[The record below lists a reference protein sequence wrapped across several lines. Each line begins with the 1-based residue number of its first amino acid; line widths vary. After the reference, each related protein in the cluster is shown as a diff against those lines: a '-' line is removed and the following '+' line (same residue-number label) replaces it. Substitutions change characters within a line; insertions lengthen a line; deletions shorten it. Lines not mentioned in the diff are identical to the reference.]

1 MISYWKT
8 RLKVLFGDKNKV
20 MAINLK
26 MPINK
31 ELLSIPGVKLA
42 TLAAGLKDKNRKDL
56 MLMVFDDGTSVSGTF
71 TQNKFC
77 AAPVVVS
84 KNHLKSTSAI
94 KALIVNTGSANA
106 GNGDRGTEDANSICE
121 ALAVA
126 LEVMPN
132 QVLPFS
138 TGVIMT
144 PLPAGKI
151 IKAIPDLVKGLEENN
166 WLGAAEAIMTT
177 DTLPKA
183 VSKSILIQDQKV
195 TITGISKGSGMIH
208 PNMATM
214 LAFIST
220 DANISQEM
228 LQILNKEITDT
239 TFNCISV
246 DGDTST
252 NDSFIIAATNQSKH
266 SKIVKED
273 DNYKVLKSAIFDIA
287 LELSQ
292 AIIRDGEGAT
302 KFITI
307 EVLGGNNVGECKE
320 VGMSIAKSPLVKTAF
335 FASDPNLGR
344 ILAAIGNSN
353 LENLDISTIDI
364 YINEIL
370 FASKGAVAKD
380 FDELKIQKEMKNSEI
395 CLKVNLNKG
404 SGKALVWTSDL
415 SYEYVKINA
424 EYRT

>member
-8 RLKVLFGDKNKV
+8 RLKVLFGDRNKD

-26 MPINK
+26 IPINK
-31 ELLSIPGVKLA
+31 ELLNVPGVKLS
-42 TLAAGLKDKNRKDL
+42 TLSVGLKGKDRKDL
-56 MLMVFDDGTSVSGTF
+56 MLMVFDDRSIVSGTF

-77 AAPVVVS
+77 AAPVLVS
-84 KNHLKSTSAI
+84 KNHLASTSAI

-106 GNGDRGTEDANSICE
+106 GTGDKGVEDAQSICE
-121 ALAVA
+121 ALAIA
-126 LEVMPN
+126 LEVSTN

-144 PLPAGKI
+144 PLPTDKI
-151 IKAIPDLVKGLEENN
+151 NKAIPDLVKGLEANN
-166 WLGAAEAIMTT
+166 WLAAAEAIMTT
-177 DTLPKA
+177 DTIPKA
-183 VSKSILIQDQKV
+183 VSKNILIQDQKV

-220 DANISQEM
+220 DANISLAM
-228 LQILNKEITDT
+228 LQKLNKEITDT

-252 NDSFIIAATNQSKH
+252 NDSFMIAATNQSKH
-266 SKIVKED
+266 SKVVKED
-273 DNYKVLKSAIFDIA
+273 SNYKILKSAIFDIA

-307 EVLGGNNVGECKE
+307 EILGGNNVDECRE

-353 LENLDISTIDI
+353 LKNLDISIIDL

-370 FASKGAVAKD
+370 FACRGVIAKD

-395 CLKVNLNKG
+395 YLKVDLNKG
-404 SGKALVWTSDL
+404 SHKSSVWTSDL

>member
-1 MISYWKT
+1 
-8 RLKVLFGDKNKV
+8 

-26 MPINK
+26 MPIN
-31 ELLSIPGVKLA
+31 EQLLSIPGVKMASLS
-42 TLAAGLKDKNRKDL
+42 AGLKDNDRKDL
-56 MLMVFDDGTSVSGTF
+56 MLMVFDDGSIVSGTF

-77 AAPVVVS
+77 AAPVIVS

-94 KALIVNTGSANA
+94 KALIINTGSANA
-106 GNGDRGTEDANSICE
+106 GNGNRGMRDAESICE
-121 ALAVA
+121 ALAV
-126 LEVMPN
+126 EMNVMPN

-144 PLPAGKI
+144 PLPAEKI
-151 IKAIPDLVKGLEENN
+151 NKAIPDLVKGLDENN

-177 DTLPKA
+177 DTIPKGA
-183 VSKSILIQDQKV
+183 SRSILIQNQKV

-220 DANISQEM
+220 DANISLEI
-228 LQILNKEITDT
+228 LQKLNKEITDT

-252 NDSFIIAATNQSKH
+252 NDSFMIVATNQSKH

-273 DNYKVLKSAIFDIA
+273 SDYKVLKSAFYDVS
-287 LELSQ
+287 LELAQ
-292 AIIRDGEGAT
+292 AIVRDGEGAT

-307 EVLGGNNVGECKE
+307 EVIGGNNVTRCKA

-353 LENLDISTIDI
+353 LKDLDISIIDL

-370 FASKGAVAKD
+370 FAREGAIAKD

-395 CLKVNLNKG
+395 YVKINLNEG
-404 SGKALVWTSDL
+404 AHKASVWTTDL

>member
-8 RLKVLFGDKNKV
+8 QLKVLFGDKNKD

-26 MPINK
+26 MPINN

-42 TLAAGLKDKNRKDL
+42 TLSAGLKDKNRKDL
-56 MLMVFDDGTSVSGTF
+56 MLMVFDDGSIVSGTF

-84 KNHLKSTSAI
+84 KNHLKSTSFI

-106 GNGDRGTEDANSICE
+106 GNGDKGIQDAESICE
-121 ALAVA
+121 TLAIALG
-126 LEVMPN
+126 VMPN

-144 PLPAGKI
+144 PLPAEKI
-151 IKAIPDLVKGLEENN
+151 IKAVPDLIKGLKGNN

-177 DTLPKA
+177 DTIPKA

-195 TITGISKGSGMIH
+195 IITGISKGSGMIH

-252 NDSFIIAATNQSKH
+252 NDSFMISATNQSKH

-273 DNYKVLKSAIFDIA
+273 NNYNLLKLAIFDIA
-287 LELSQ
+287 LKLAQS
-292 AIIRDGEGAT
+292 IIRDGEGAT

-307 EVLGGNNVGECKE
+307 EVLGGNSLDECKE

-353 LENLDISTIDI
+353 LKDLDISIIDL

-370 FASKGAVAKD
+370 FASKGNIAKD
-380 FDELKIQKEMKNSEI
+380 FDEVKIQKEMKNSEI
-395 CLKVNLNKG
+395 YLKVDLNKG
-404 SGKALVWTSDL
+404 GYKASVWTSDL

>member
-1 MISYWKT
+1 
-8 RLKVLFGDKNKV
+8 
-20 MAINLK
+20 
-26 MPINK
+26 
-31 ELLSIPGVKLA
+31 
-42 TLAAGLKDKNRKDL
+42 
-56 MLMVFDDGTSVSGTF
+56 
-71 TQNKFC
+71 
-77 AAPVVVS
+77 
-84 KNHLKSTSAI
+84 
-94 KALIVNTGSANA
+94 
-106 GNGDRGTEDANSICE
+106 
-121 ALAVA
+121 
-126 LEVMPN
+126 VMPN
-132 QVLPFS
+132 QILPFS
-138 TGVIMT
+138 TGVIMKLI
-144 PLPAGKI
+144 PLEKI
-151 IKAIPDLVKGLEENN
+151 NKAIPNLVKGLDRVN
-166 WLGAAEAIMTT
+166 WLEAAEAIMTT
-177 DTLPKA
+177 DTIPKA

-220 DANISQEM
+220 DANISLEM
-228 LQILNKEITDT
+228 LQKLNKEIVDT

-252 NDSFIIAATNQSKH
+252 NDSFIIVATNQSKH

-273 DNYKVLKSAIFDIA
+273 NNYKVLKSVIFDIA

-307 EVLGGNNVGECKE
+307 EVLGGNNVDQCKE

-353 LENLDISTIDI
+353 LKDLDILIIDL

-370 FASKGAVAKD
+370 FSSKGTIAKD
-380 FDELKIQKEMKNSEI
+380 FDELEIQKEMKNSEI
-395 CLKVNLNKG
+395 YLKVNLNVG
-404 SGKALVWTSDL
+404 THKAKVWTTDL

>member
-1 MISYWKT
+1 
-8 RLKVLFGDKNKV
+8 

-26 MPINK
+26 IPINK
-31 ELLSIPGVKLA
+31 DLLSIPGVKLA
-42 TLAAGLKDKNRKDL
+42 TLSAGLKDKNRKDL
-56 MLMVFDDGTSVSGTF
+56 MLMVFADESIASGTF

-84 KNHLKSTSAI
+84 KSHLKSTSAI

-106 GNGDRGTEDANSICE
+106 GTGDRGMEDAESICKN
-121 ALAVA
+121 LAVA
-126 LEVMPN
+126 LKVMPN

-144 PLPAGKI
+144 PLPVTKI
-151 IKAIPDLVKGLEENN
+151 NKAIPDLIKGLEENN
-166 WLGAAEAIMTT
+166 WLAAAEAIMTT
-177 DTLPKA
+177 DTIPKA

-195 TITGISKGSGMIH
+195 AITGISKGSGMIH

-220 DANISQEM
+220 DTNISLEI
-228 LQILNKEITDT
+228 LQKLNKEITNT

-252 NDSFIIAATNQSKH
+252 NDSFMIVATNQSKH
-266 SKIVKED
+266 SKIIKED
-273 DNYKVLKSAIFDIA
+273 NDYKVLKSAIFDIA

-302 KFITI
+302 KFISI
-307 EVLGGNNVGECKE
+307 EVIGGNNVDQCRE

-353 LENLDISTIDI
+353 SNDLDISIIDL
-364 YINEIL
+364 YINEML
-370 FASKGAVAKD
+370 FASEGAIAKN
-380 FDELKIQKEMKNSEI
+380 FDELKIKKEMKNSEI
-395 CLKVNLNKG
+395 YVKVNLNQG
-404 SGKALVWTSDL
+404 SHKAKVWTTDL

>member
-1 MISYWKT
+1 
-8 RLKVLFGDKNKV
+8 

-26 MPINK
+26 MPINE
-31 ELLSIPGVKLA
+31 ELLSIPGVKVA
-42 TLAAGLKDKNRKDL
+42 TLSAGLKEKNRKDL
-56 MLMVFDDGTSVSGTF
+56 MLMVFDDGSIVSGTF

-77 AAPVVVS
+77 AAPVVLA
-84 KNHLKSTSAI
+84 KNHLKSASAI

-106 GNGDRGTEDANSICE
+106 GTGDRGMEDAESICKT
-121 ALAVA
+121 LAVE
-126 LEVMPN
+126 LKVMPN
-132 QVLPFS
+132 QILPFS
-138 TGVIMT
+138 TGVIMKLI
-144 PLPAGKI
+144 PLEKI
-151 IKAIPDLVKGLEENN
+151 NKAIPNLVKGLDRVN
-166 WLGAAEAIMTT
+166 WLEAAEAIMTT
-177 DTLPKA
+177 DTIPKA

-220 DANISQEM
+220 DANISLEM
-228 LQILNKEITDT
+228 LQKLNKEIVDT

-252 NDSFIIAATNQSKH
+252 NDSFIIVATNQSKH

-273 DNYKVLKSAIFDIA
+273 NNYKVLKSVIFDIA

-307 EVLGGNNVGECKE
+307 EVLGGNNVDQCKE

-353 LENLDISTIDI
+353 LKDLDILIIDL

-370 FASKGAVAKD
+370 FSSKGTIAKD
-380 FDELKIQKEMKNSEI
+380 FDELEIQKEMKNSEI
-395 CLKVNLNKG
+395 YLKVNLNVG
-404 SGKALVWTSDL
+404 THKAKVWTTDL

>member
-1 MISYWKT
+1 
-8 RLKVLFGDKNKV
+8 

-31 ELLSIPGVKLA
+31 DLLSIPGVKLA
-42 TLAAGLKDKNRKDL
+42 TLSAGLKDKGRKDL
-56 MLMVFDDGTSVSGTF
+56 MLMVFADESIVTGTF

-77 AAPVVVS
+77 AAPVLVS
-84 KNHLKSTSAI
+84 KKHLKSTSAV

-106 GNGDRGTEDANSICE
+106 GNGDRGIEDAESICE
-121 ALAVA
+121 TLAIA

-144 PLPAGKI
+144 PLPASRI
-151 IKAIPDLVKGLEENN
+151 NKAIPDLVKGLDENN
-166 WLGAAEAIMTT
+166 WLAAAEAIMTT
-177 DTLPKA
+177 DTIPKA

-195 TITGISKGSGMIH
+195 VITGISKGSGMIH

-214 LAFIST
+214 LAFILT
-220 DANISQEM
+220 DANISLGI
-228 LQILNKEITDT
+228 LQKLNKEITDT

-252 NDSFIIAATNQSKH
+252 NDSFMIVATNQSKH
-266 SKIVKED
+266 SKIINED
-273 DNYKVLKSAIFDIA
+273 DGYEVLKTAIFDIA

-307 EVLGGNNVGECKE
+307 EVIGGNNVNQCRE

-353 LENLDISTIDI
+353 SKDLDISIIDL

-370 FASKGAVAKD
+370 FASDGAIAKD
-380 FDELKIQKEMKNSEI
+380 FDEVKIKKEMKNSEI
-395 CLKVNLNKG
+395 NVKVNLNQG
-404 SGKALVWTSDL
+404 RHKATVWTTDL

>member
-1 MISYWKT
+1 M
-8 RLKVLFGDKNKV
+8 
-20 MAINLK
+20 
-26 MPINK
+26 
-31 ELLSIPGVKLA
+31 
-42 TLAAGLKDKNRKDL
+42 KD
-56 MLMVFDDGTSVSGTF
+56 
-71 TQNKFC
+71 
-77 AAPVVVS
+77 A
-84 KNHLKSTSAI
+84 
-94 KALIVNTGSANA
+94 
-106 GNGDRGTEDANSICE
+106 ESICE
-121 ALAVA
+121 SLASALG
-126 LEVMPN
+126 VMPN

-151 IKAIPDLVKGLEENN
+151 NKAIPDLVKGLEANN
-166 WLGAAEAIMTT
+166 WLAAAEAIMTT
-177 DTLPKA
+177 DTIPKA
-183 VSKSILIQDQKV
+183 VSKNILIQDQKV

-220 DANISQEM
+220 DVNISLEM
-228 LQILNKEITDT
+228 LQKLNKEITDT

-252 NDSFIIAATNQSKH
+252 NDSFVIAATNQSKH

-273 DNYKVLKSAIFDIA
+273 NNYKVLKAAMFEIA

-307 EVLGGNNVGECKE
+307 EVLGGNNKNECKE

-344 ILAAIGNSN
+344 ILAAIGNAN
-353 LENLDISTIDI
+353 LKDLDISVIDI
-364 YINEIL
+364 YINKIL
-370 FASKGAVAKD
+370 FASKGAIAKN
-380 FDELKIQKEMKNSEI
+380 FDELKIQKEMENSEI
-395 CLKVNLNKG
+395 YLKVDLNKG
-404 SGKALVWTSDL
+404 SHKASIWTSDL

>member
-1 MISYWKT
+1 
-8 RLKVLFGDKNKV
+8 

-42 TLAAGLKDKNRKDL
+42 TLSAGLKYKDRKDL
-56 MLMVFDDGTSVSGTF
+56 MLMVFDDRSIVSGTF

-84 KNHLKSTSAI
+84 KNHLKLTSAI

-106 GNGDRGTEDANSICE
+106 GTGDRGMEDAESICE
-121 ALAVA
+121 SLALA
-126 LEVMPN
+126 LKVMPR
-132 QVLPFS
+132 QILPFS

-151 IKAIPDLVKGLEENN
+151 NKAIPNLVRGLGANN

-177 DTLPKA
+177 DTIPKA

-220 DANISQEM
+220 DANISLEM
-228 LQILNKEITDT
+228 LQKLNKEITET

-252 NDSFIIAATNQSKH
+252 NDSFMIAATNQSKH
-266 SKIVKED
+266 TKIVKEGN
-273 DNYKVLKSAIFDIA
+273 NYKVLKAAIFDIS

-307 EVLGGNNVGECKE
+307 EVLGGNNVNECKE

-344 ILAAIGNSN
+344 ILAAIGNAN
-353 LENLDISTIDI
+353 LKDLDISIIDI
-364 YINEIL
+364 YVNKIL
-370 FASKGAVAKD
+370 FASKGVVAKD

-395 CLKVNLNKG
+395 YLKVDLNKG
-404 SGKALVWTSDL
+404 SHKSSVWTSDL

>member
-1 MISYWKT
+1 
-8 RLKVLFGDKNKV
+8 

-31 ELLSIPGVKLA
+31 DLLSIPGVKLA
-42 TLAAGLKDKNRKDL
+42 TLSAGLKDKDRKDL
-56 MLMVFDDGTSVSGTF
+56 MIMVFADESIASGTF

-84 KNHLKSTSAI
+84 KNHLKSTSTI

-106 GNGDRGTEDANSICE
+106 GTGDRGMEDAESICE
-121 ALAVA
+121 TLALA

-144 PLPAGKI
+144 PLPASKI
-151 IKAIPDLVKGLEENN
+151 KKAIPYLIKGLEKNN
-166 WLGAAEAIMTT
+166 WLAAAEAIMTT
-177 DTLPKA
+177 DTIPKA
-183 VSKSILIQDQKV
+183 LSKSIFIQDQKV
-195 TITGISKGSGMIH
+195 SITGISKGSGMIH

-220 DANISQEM
+220 DANISLEM
-228 LQILNKEITDT
+228 LQKLNKEITDK

-252 NDSFIIAATNQSKH
+252 NDSFMIVATNQSKH
-266 SKIVKED
+266 SKIIKED
-273 DNYKVLKSAIFDIA
+273 NDYKVLKLAIFDIA

-307 EVLGGNNVGECKE
+307 EVLGGNNVDQCKE

-353 LENLDISTIDI
+353 LKDLDILIIDL

-370 FASKGAVAKD
+370 FSSKGTIAKD
-380 FDELKIQKEMKNSEI
+380 FDELEIQKEMKNSEI
-395 CLKVNLNKG
+395 YLKVNLNVG
-404 SGKALVWTSDL
+404 THKAKVWTTDL

>member
-1 MISYWKT
+1 
-8 RLKVLFGDKNKV
+8 

-26 MPINK
+26 MPVNK
-31 ELLSIPGVKLA
+31 DLLRVPGIKLA
-42 TLAAGLKDKNRKDL
+42 TLSAGLKYKDRKDL
-56 MLMVFDDGTSVSGTF
+56 MLIVLDDESIVSATF

-77 AAPVVVS
+77 AAPVIVS
-84 KNHLKSTSAI
+84 KKHLKVTSAI

-106 GNGDRGTEDANSICE
+106 GTGDKGIKDAESVCKSI
-121 ALAVA
+121 AKVLDVK
-126 LEVMPN
+126 PS

-144 PLPAGKI
+144 PLPVHKI
-151 IKAIPDLVKGLEENN
+151 NQVTPNLVKGLKENN

-183 VSKSILIQDQKV
+183 VSKSILIQDEKL
-195 TITGISKGSGMIH
+195 TITGISKGAGMIH

-214 LAFIST
+214 LAFILT
-220 DANISQEM
+220 NANISLEM
-228 LQILNKEITDT
+228 LQKLNKEIVDT

-252 NDSFIIAATNQSKH
+252 NDSFIIAATNQAKH

-273 DNYKVLKSAIFDIA
+273 KDYKVLKSAIFDIA

-302 KFITI
+302 KFITV
-307 EVLGGNNVGECKE
+307 EVLGGKSVGECKE
-320 VGMSIAKSPLVKTAF
+320 IGMSIAKSSLVKTAF

-353 LENLDISTIDI
+353 LKEIDI
-364 YINEIL
+364 PLIDLYINEIL
-370 FASKGAVAKD
+370 FATKGTIAED
-380 FDELKIQKEMKNSEI
+380 FDEIKIQKEMKNSEI
-395 CLKVNLNKG
+395 FLKVNLNKG
-404 SGKALVWTSDL
+404 KFKSTVWTTDL

>member
-1 MISYWKT
+1 
-8 RLKVLFGDKNKV
+8 
-20 MAINLK
+20 MATNLK

-31 ELLSIPGVKLA
+31 KLLRIPGVKMASLS
-42 TLAAGLKDKNRKDL
+42 AGLKDNDRKDL
-56 MLMVFDDGTSVSGTF
+56 MLMVFDDGSIVSGTF

-77 AAPVVVS
+77 AAPVIVS
-84 KNHLKSTSAI
+84 KNHLKLTSAI
-94 KALIVNTGSANA
+94 KALIINTGSANA
-106 GNGDRGTEDANSICE
+106 GNGNRGMRDAESICE
-121 ALAVA
+121 ALAV
-126 LEVMPN
+126 EMNVMPN

-144 PLPAGKI
+144 PLPAERI
-151 IKAIPDLVKGLEENN
+151 NKAIPDLVKGLDENN

-177 DTLPKA
+177 DTIPKGA
-183 VSKSILIQDQKV
+183 SRSILIQNQKV

-220 DANISQEM
+220 DANISLEI
-228 LQILNKEITDT
+228 LQKLNKEITET

-252 NDSFIIAATNQSKH
+252 NDSFMIVATNQSKH

-273 DNYKVLKSAIFDIA
+273 SDYKVLKSSIYDVS
-287 LELSQ
+287 LELAQ
-292 AIIRDGEGAT
+292 AIVRDGEGAT

-307 EVLGGNNVGECKE
+307 EVIGGNNVARCRA

-353 LENLDISTIDI
+353 LKNLDISIIDL

-370 FASKGAVAKD
+370 FAREGAIAKD
-380 FDELKIQKEMKNSEI
+380 FDELKIQEEMKNSEI
-395 CLKVNLNKG
+395 YIKINLNEG
-404 SGKALVWTSDL
+404 THKATVWTTDL

>member
-1 MISYWKT
+1 
-8 RLKVLFGDKNKV
+8 

-26 MPINK
+26 IPINK
-31 ELLSIPGVKLA
+31 DLLSIPGVKLA
-42 TLAAGLKDKNRKDL
+42 TLSAGLKDKNRKDL
-56 MLMVFDDGTSVSGTF
+56 MLMVFADESIASGTF

-84 KNHLKSTSAI
+84 KSHLKSTSAI

-106 GNGDRGTEDANSICE
+106 GTGDRGMEDAESICKN
-121 ALAVA
+121 LAVA
-126 LEVMPN
+126 LKVMPN

-144 PLPAGKI
+144 PLPVTKI
-151 IKAIPDLVKGLEENN
+151 NKAIPDLIKGLEENN
-166 WLGAAEAIMTT
+166 WLAAAEAIMTT
-177 DTLPKA
+177 DTIPKA

-195 TITGISKGSGMIH
+195 AITGISKGSGMIH

-220 DANISQEM
+220 DTNISLEI
-228 LQILNKEITDT
+228 LQKLNKEITNT

-252 NDSFIIAATNQSKH
+252 NDSFMIVATNQSKH
-266 SKIVKED
+266 SKIIKED
-273 DNYKVLKSAIFDIA
+273 NDYKVLKSAIFDIA

-302 KFITI
+302 KFISI
-307 EVLGGNNVGECKE
+307 EVIGGNNVGQCRE

-353 LENLDISTIDI
+353 SNDLDISIIDL
-364 YINEIL
+364 YINEML
-370 FASKGAVAKD
+370 FASEGAIAKN
-380 FDELKIQKEMKNSEI
+380 FDELKIKKEMKNSEI
-395 CLKVNLNKG
+395 YVKVNLNQG
-404 SGKALVWTSDL
+404 SHKAKVWTTDL

>member
-8 RLKVLFGDKNKV
+8 QLKVLFGDKNKD

-26 MPINK
+26 MPINN

-42 TLAAGLKDKNRKDL
+42 TLSAGLKDKNRKDL
-56 MLMVFDDGTSVSGTF
+56 MLMVFDDGSIVSGTF

-84 KNHLKSTSAI
+84 KNHLKSTSSI

-106 GNGDRGTEDANSICE
+106 GTGDRGIEDVESICE
-121 ALAVA
+121 TLAIALG
-126 LEVMPN
+126 VMPN

-144 PLPAGKI
+144 PLPAEKI
-151 IKAIPDLVKGLEENN
+151 IKAIPDLIKGLKGNN

-177 DTLPKA
+177 DTIPKA

-195 TITGISKGSGMIH
+195 IITGISKGSGMIH

-220 DANISQEM
+220 DTNISLEM
-228 LQILNKEITDT
+228 LQKLNKEITDT

-252 NDSFIIAATNQSKH
+252 NDSFMISATNQSKH

-273 DNYKVLKSAIFDIA
+273 NNYNLLKLAIFDIA
-287 LELSQ
+287 LMLAQS
-292 AIIRDGEGAT
+292 IIRDGEGAT

-307 EVLGGNNVGECKE
+307 EVLGGNSLDECKE

-353 LENLDISTIDI
+353 LKDLDISIIDL

-370 FASKGAVAKD
+370 FASKGNIAKD
-380 FDELKIQKEMKNSEI
+380 FDEVKIQKEMKNSEI
-395 CLKVNLNKG
+395 YLKVDLNKG
-404 SGKALVWTSDL
+404 VYKASVWTSDL

>member
-1 MISYWKT
+1 
-8 RLKVLFGDKNKV
+8 

-26 MPINK
+26 IPINK
-31 ELLSIPGVKLA
+31 DLLSIPGVKLA
-42 TLAAGLKDKNRKDL
+42 TLSAGLKDKNRKDL
-56 MLMVFDDGTSVSGTF
+56 MLMVFADESIASGTF

-84 KNHLKSTSAI
+84 KSHLKSTSAI

-106 GNGDRGTEDANSICE
+106 GTGDRGMEDAESICE
-121 ALAVA
+121 TLAVA

-144 PLPAGKI
+144 PLPVTKI
-151 IKAIPDLVKGLEENN
+151 NKAIPDLIKGLEENN
-166 WLGAAEAIMTT
+166 WLAAAEAIMTT
-177 DTLPKA
+177 DTIPKA

-195 TITGISKGSGMIH
+195 AITGISKGSGMIH

-220 DANISQEM
+220 DTNISLEI
-228 LQILNKEITDT
+228 LQKLNKEITNT

-252 NDSFIIAATNQSKH
+252 NDSFMIVATNQSKH
-266 SKIVKED
+266 SKIIKED
-273 DNYKVLKSAIFDIA
+273 NDYKVLKSAIFDIA

-302 KFITI
+302 KFISI
-307 EVLGGNNVGECKE
+307 EVIGGNNVGQCRE

-353 LENLDISTIDI
+353 SNDLDISIIDL
-364 YINEIL
+364 YINEML
-370 FASKGAVAKD
+370 FASEGAIAKN
-380 FDELKIQKEMKNSEI
+380 FDELKIKKEMKNSEI
-395 CLKVNLNKG
+395 YVKVNLNQG
-404 SGKALVWTSDL
+404 SHKAKVWTTDL

>member
-1 MISYWKT
+1 
-8 RLKVLFGDKNKV
+8 

-31 ELLSIPGVKLA
+31 DLLSIPGVRLA
-42 TLAAGLKDKNRKDL
+42 TLSAGLKDKDRKDL
-56 MLMVFDDGTSVSGTF
+56 MIMVFADESIASGTF

-84 KNHLKSTSAI
+84 KNHLKSTSTI

-106 GNGDRGTEDANSICE
+106 GTGDRGIEDAESICE
-121 ALAVA
+121 TLAVA

-144 PLPAGKI
+144 SLPASKI
-151 IKAIPDLVKGLEENN
+151 NKAIPYLIKGLEKNN
-166 WLGAAEAIMTT
+166 WLAAAEAIMTT

-195 TITGISKGSGMIH
+195 SITGISKGSGMIH

-220 DANISQEM
+220 DANISLEI
-228 LQILNKEITDT
+228 LQKLNKEITDT

-252 NDSFIIAATNQSKH
+252 NDSFMIVATNQSKH
-266 SKIVKED
+266 SKIIKED
-273 DNYKVLKSAIFDIA
+273 NDYKVLKLAIFDIA

-307 EVLGGNNVGECKE
+307 EVIGGNNVGQCREI
-320 VGMSIAKSPLVKTAF
+320 GMSIAKSPLVKTAF

-353 LENLDISTIDI
+353 SKDLDISIIDL

-370 FASKGAVAKD
+370 FASEGAIAKD
-380 FDELKIQKEMKNSEI
+380 FDELKIKKEMKNSEI
-395 CLKVNLNKG
+395 YVKVNLNEG
-404 SGKALVWTSDL
+404 SHKATVWTTDL

>member
-1 MISYWKT
+1 
-8 RLKVLFGDKNKV
+8 
-20 MAINLK
+20 MAINLQ
-26 MPINK
+26 MPIKK
-31 ELLSIPGVKLA
+31 ELLSIPGVKVA
-42 TLAAGLKDKNRKDL
+42 SVSAGLKDKGRKDL
-56 MLMVFDDGTSVSGTF
+56 MLMVFDDGSLVTGTF

-84 KNHLKSTSAI
+84 KKHLESTSAI

-106 GNGDRGTEDANSICE
+106 GTGDIGMEDAESICKT
-121 ALAVA
+121 LAVE
-126 LEVMPN
+126 LKVMPN
-132 QVLPFS
+132 QILPFS

-144 PLPAGKI
+144 PLPTEKI
-151 IKAIPDLVKGLEENN
+151 NKAIPILVKGLDGDN
-166 WLGAAEAIMTT
+166 WLEAAEAIMTT
-177 DTLPKA
+177 DTIPKA
-183 VSKSILIQDQKV
+183 VSRSILIEDQKV
-195 TITGISKGSGMIH
+195 IITGVSKGSGMIH

-220 DANISQEM
+220 DANISQEI
-228 LQILNKEITDT
+228 LQKLNKEIADT

-252 NDSFIIAATNQSKH
+252 NDSFICVATNQSRH
-266 SKIVKED
+266 SKIVEENN
-273 DNYKVLKSAIFDIA
+273 NYKILKSGIFDIA
-287 LELSQ
+287 LELAQ

-307 EVLGGNNVGECKE
+307 EVLGGNNVDQCRE
-320 VGMSIAKSPLVKTAF
+320 VGMSIARSPLVKTAF

-353 LENLDISTIDI
+353 LKDLDISIIDL

-370 FASKGAVAKD
+370 FSSKGVIAKD
-380 FDELKIQKEMKNSEI
+380 FDELEIQNEMKNSEI
-395 CLKVNLNKG
+395 YLKVNLNG
-404 SGKALVWTSDL
+404 GTHKASVWTTDL

>member
-1 MISYWKT
+1 
-8 RLKVLFGDKNKV
+8 

-26 MPINK
+26 IPINK
-31 ELLSIPGVKLA
+31 DLLSIPGVKLA
-42 TLAAGLKDKNRKDL
+42 TLSAGLKDKNRKDL
-56 MLMVFDDGTSVSGTF
+56 MLMVFADESIASGTF

-84 KNHLKSTSAI
+84 KSHLKSTSAI

-106 GNGDRGTEDANSICE
+106 GTGDRGMEDAESICKN
-121 ALAVA
+121 LAVA
-126 LEVMPN
+126 LKVMPN

-144 PLPAGKI
+144 PLPVTKI
-151 IKAIPDLVKGLEENN
+151 NKAIPDLIKGLEENN
-166 WLGAAEAIMTT
+166 WLAAAEAIMTT
-177 DTLPKA
+177 DTIPKA

-195 TITGISKGSGMIH
+195 AITGISKGSGMIH

-220 DANISQEM
+220 DTNISLEI
-228 LQILNKEITDT
+228 LQKLNKEITNT

-252 NDSFIIAATNQSKH
+252 NDSFMIVATNQSKH
-266 SKIVKED
+266 SKIIKED
-273 DNYKVLKSAIFDIA
+273 NDYKILKSAIFDIA

-302 KFITI
+302 KFISI
-307 EVLGGNNVGECKE
+307 EVIGGNNVGQCRE

-353 LENLDISTIDI
+353 SNDLDISIIDL
-364 YINEIL
+364 YINEML
-370 FASKGAVAKD
+370 FASEGAIAKN
-380 FDELKIQKEMKNSEI
+380 FDELKIKKEMKNSEI
-395 CLKVNLNKG
+395 YVKVNLNQG
-404 SGKALVWTSDL
+404 SHKAKVWTTDL

>member
-1 MISYWKT
+1 
-8 RLKVLFGDKNKV
+8 

-26 MPINK
+26 MPINN

-42 TLAAGLKDKNRKDL
+42 TLSAGLKYKDRKDL
-56 MLMVFDDGTSVSGTF
+56 MLMVFDDRSIVSGTF

-84 KNHLKSTSAI
+84 KNHLKLTSAI

-106 GNGDRGTEDANSICE
+106 GTGDRGMEDAESICE
-121 ALAVA
+121 SLALA
-126 LEVMPN
+126 LKVMPR
-132 QVLPFS
+132 QILPFS

-151 IKAIPDLVKGLEENN
+151 NKAIPNLVRGLGANN

-177 DTLPKA
+177 DTIPKA

-220 DANISQEM
+220 DANISLEM
-228 LQILNKEITDT
+228 LQKLNKEITET

-252 NDSFIIAATNQSKH
+252 NDSFMIAATNQSKH
-266 SKIVKED
+266 TKIVKEGN
-273 DNYKVLKSAIFDIA
+273 NYKVLKAAIFDIS

-307 EVLGGNNVGECKE
+307 EVLGGNNVNECKE

-344 ILAAIGNSN
+344 ILAAIGNAN
-353 LENLDISTIDI
+353 LKDLDISIIDI
-364 YINEIL
+364 YVNKIL
-370 FASKGAVAKD
+370 FASKGVVAKD

-395 CLKVNLNKG
+395 YLKVDLNKG
-404 SGKALVWTSDL
+404 SHKSSVWTSDL

>member
-1 MISYWKT
+1 
-8 RLKVLFGDKNKV
+8 

-26 MPINK
+26 IPINK
-31 ELLSIPGVKLA
+31 DLLSIPGVKLA
-42 TLAAGLKDKNRKDL
+42 TLSAGLKDKNRKDL
-56 MLMVFDDGTSVSGTF
+56 MLMVFADESIASGTF

-84 KNHLKSTSAI
+84 KSHLKSTSAI

-106 GNGDRGTEDANSICE
+106 GTGDRGMEDAESICE
-121 ALAVA
+121 TLALA

-144 PLPAGKI
+144 PLPVTKI
-151 IKAIPDLVKGLEENN
+151 NKAIPDLIKGLEENN
-166 WLGAAEAIMTT
+166 WLAAAEAIMTT
-177 DTLPKA
+177 DTIPKA

-195 TITGISKGSGMIH
+195 AITGISKGSGMIH

-220 DANISQEM
+220 DTNISLEI
-228 LQILNKEITDT
+228 LQKLNKEITNT

-252 NDSFIIAATNQSKH
+252 NDSFMIVATNQSKH
-266 SKIVKED
+266 SKIIKED
-273 DNYKVLKSAIFDIA
+273 NDYKVLKSAIFDIA

-302 KFITI
+302 KFISI
-307 EVLGGNNVGECKE
+307 EVIGGNNVGQCRE

-353 LENLDISTIDI
+353 SNDLDISIIDL
-364 YINEIL
+364 YINEML
-370 FASKGAVAKD
+370 FASEGAIAKN
-380 FDELKIQKEMKNSEI
+380 FDELKIKKEMKNSEI
-395 CLKVNLNKG
+395 YVKVNLNQG
-404 SGKALVWTSDL
+404 SHKAKVWTTDL

>member
-1 MISYWKT
+1 
-8 RLKVLFGDKNKV
+8 
-20 MAINLK
+20 MAINLQI
-26 MPINK
+26 PINK
-31 ELLSIPGVKLA
+31 DLLSIPGIKLSS
-42 TLAAGLKDKNRKDL
+42 LSAGLKDKDRKDL
-56 MLMVFDDGTSVSGTF
+56 MLMVFDDGAIVSGTF

-77 AAPVVVS
+77 AGPVIVS
-84 KNHLKSTSAI
+84 KNHLKSTSTI

-106 GNGDRGTEDANSICE
+106 GTGDQGIEDAELICQS
-121 ALAVA
+121 LAIELGVSS
-126 LEVMPN
+126 N
-132 QVLPFS
+132 KILPFS

-144 PLPAGKI
+144 PLPVEKI
-151 IKAIPDLVKGLEENN
+151 QKAIPDLVKALKENN
-166 WLGAAEAIMTT
+166 WLEAAEAIMTT

-183 VSKSILIQDQKV
+183 VSKSILIQGQKV
-195 TITGISKGSGMIH
+195 TITGISQGAGMIH

-220 DANISQEM
+220 DVNISLEM
-228 LQILNKEITDT
+228 LQKLNKEIVDT

-252 NDSFIIAATNQSKH
+252 NDSFIIAASKQSKH
-266 SKIVKED
+266 SEIVEEGED
-273 DNYKVLKSAIFDIA
+273 YKALKSAMFDTA
-287 LELSQ
+287 LQLSQ

-307 EVLGGNNVGECKE
+307 EVQNGNNVDECKK

-353 LENLDISTIDI
+353 LEDLDISLIDL
-364 YINEIL
+364 YINKIQ
-370 FASKGAVAKD
+370 FASKGAIAKK
-380 FDELKIQKEMKNSEI
+380 FDGLKIQEEMKNSEI
-395 CLKVNLNKG
+395 YLKVNLNRG
-404 SGKALVWTSDL
+404 SHKAKVWTTDL
-415 SYEYVKINA
+415 SYDYVKINA

>member
-1 MISYWKT
+1 
-8 RLKVLFGDKNKV
+8 

-26 MPINK
+26 IPINK
-31 ELLSIPGVKLA
+31 DLLSIPGVKLA
-42 TLAAGLKDKNRKDL
+42 TLSAGLKDKNRKDL
-56 MLMVFDDGTSVSGTF
+56 MLMVFADESIASGTF

-84 KNHLKSTSAI
+84 KRHLKSTSAI

-106 GNGDRGTEDANSICE
+106 GTGDRGMEDAESICKN
-121 ALAVA
+121 LAVA

-144 PLPAGKI
+144 PLPATKI
-151 IKAIPDLVKGLEENN
+151 NKAIPDLIKGLEENN
-166 WLGAAEAIMTT
+166 WLAAAEAIMTT
-177 DTLPKA
+177 DTIPKA

-195 TITGISKGSGMIH
+195 AITGISKGSGMIH

-220 DANISQEM
+220 DTNISLEI
-228 LQILNKEITDT
+228 LQKLNKEITNT

-252 NDSFIIAATNQSKH
+252 NDSFVIVATNQSKH
-266 SKIVKED
+266 SKIIKED
-273 DNYKVLKSAIFDIA
+273 NDYKVLKSAIFDIA

-302 KFITI
+302 KFISI
-307 EVLGGNNVGECKE
+307 EVIGGNNVGQCRE

-353 LENLDISTIDI
+353 SNDLDISIIDL
-364 YINEIL
+364 YINEML
-370 FASKGAVAKD
+370 FASEGAIAKN
-380 FDELKIQKEMKNSEI
+380 FDELKIKKEMKNSEI
-395 CLKVNLNKG
+395 YVKVNLNQG
-404 SGKALVWTSDL
+404 SHKAKVWTTDL

>member
-1 MISYWKT
+1 
-8 RLKVLFGDKNKV
+8 

-138 TGVIMT
+138 TGIIMT

-266 SKIVKED
+266 SKIVKEN

>member
-1 MISYWKT
+1 
-8 RLKVLFGDKNKV
+8 

-26 MPINK
+26 MPINE
-31 ELLSIPGVKLA
+31 ELLSIPGVKVA
-42 TLAAGLKDKNRKDL
+42 TLSAGLKEKNRKDL
-56 MLMVFDDGTSVSGTF
+56 MLMVFDDGSIVSGTF

-77 AAPVVVS
+77 AAPVVLA
-84 KNHLKSTSAI
+84 KNHLKSASAI

-106 GNGDRGTEDANSICE
+106 GTGDRGMEDAESICKT
-121 ALAVA
+121 LAEE
-126 LEVMPN
+126 LKVMPN
-132 QVLPFS
+132 QILPFS
-138 TGVIMT
+138 TGVIMKLI
-144 PLPAGKI
+144 PLEKI
-151 IKAIPDLVKGLEENN
+151 NKAIPNLVKGLDRVN
-166 WLGAAEAIMTT
+166 WLEAAEAIMTT
-177 DTLPKA
+177 DTIPKA

-220 DANISQEM
+220 DANISLEM
-228 LQILNKEITDT
+228 LQKLNKEIVDT

-252 NDSFIIAATNQSKH
+252 NDSFIIVATNQSKH

-273 DNYKVLKSAIFDIA
+273 NNYKVLKSVIFDIA

-307 EVLGGNNVGECKE
+307 EVLGGNNVDQCKE

-353 LENLDISTIDI
+353 LKDLDILIIDL

-370 FASKGAVAKD
+370 FSSKGTIAKD
-380 FDELKIQKEMKNSEI
+380 FDELEIQKEMKNSEI
-395 CLKVNLNKG
+395 YLKVNLNVG
-404 SGKALVWTSDL
+404 THKAKVWTTDL

>member
-1 MISYWKT
+1 
-8 RLKVLFGDKNKV
+8 

-42 TLAAGLKDKNRKDL
+42 TLSAGLKDKDRKDL
-56 MLMVFDDGTSVSGTF
+56 MVMVFADESIASGTF

-84 KNHLKSTSAI
+84 KNHLKTSSAI

-106 GNGDRGTEDANSICE
+106 GTGDRGMEDAESICE
-121 ALAVA
+121 TLAVA

-144 PLPAGKI
+144 SLPASKI
-151 IKAIPDLVKGLEENN
+151 NKAIPDLIKGLEENN
-166 WLGAAEAIMTT
+166 WLAAAEAIMTT
-177 DTLPKA
+177 DTIPKA

-195 TITGISKGSGMIH
+195 AITGISKGSGMIH

-220 DANISQEM
+220 DANISLEI
-228 LQILNKEITDT
+228 LQKLNKEITDT

-252 NDSFIIAATNQSKH
+252 NDSFMIVATNQSKH

-273 DNYKVLKSAIFDIA
+273 NNYKVFKSAIFDIA

-292 AIIRDGEGAT
+292 AIIRDGEGVT

-307 EVLGGNNVGECKE
+307 EVRGGNNVDRCRE
-320 VGMSIAKSPLVKTAF
+320 VGMSIARSPLVKTAF

-344 ILAAIGNSN
+344 ILAAIGNSD
-353 LENLDISTIDI
+353 LKDLDISIIDL
-364 YINEIL
+364 YVNEIL
-370 FASKGAVAKD
+370 FASKGSIAKN

-395 CLKVNLNKG
+395 YVKINLNEG
-404 SGKALVWTSDL
+404 THKATVWTTDL

>member
-1 MISYWKT
+1 
-8 RLKVLFGDKNKV
+8 

-26 MPINK
+26 IPVNK
-31 ELLSIPGVKLA
+31 DLLRVPGIKLA
-42 TLAAGLKDKNRKDL
+42 TLSAGLKYKDRKDL
-56 MLMVFDDGTSVSGTF
+56 MLIVLDDESIVSATF

-77 AAPVVVS
+77 AAPVIVS
-84 KNHLKSTSAI
+84 KKHLKVTSAI

-106 GNGDRGTEDANSICE
+106 GTGDKGIKDAESVCKSI
-121 ALAVA
+121 AKVLDVK
-126 LEVMPN
+126 PS

-144 PLPAGKI
+144 PLPVHKI
-151 IKAIPDLVKGLEENN
+151 NQVTPDLVKGLKENN

-183 VSKSILIQDQKV
+183 VSKSILIQDEKL
-195 TITGISKGSGMIH
+195 TITGISKGAGMIH

-214 LAFIST
+214 LAFILT
-220 DANISQEM
+220 NANISLEM
-228 LQILNKEITDT
+228 LQKLNKEIVDT

-252 NDSFIIAATNQSKH
+252 NDSFIIAATNQAKH

-273 DNYKVLKSAIFDIA
+273 KDYKVLKSAIFDIA

-307 EVLGGNNVGECKE
+307 EVLGGNSVGECKE
-320 VGMSIAKSPLVKTAF
+320 IGMSIAKSSLVKTAF

-353 LENLDISTIDI
+353 LKEIDI
-364 YINEIL
+364 PLIDLYINEIL
-370 FASKGAVAKD
+370 FATKGTIAED
-380 FDELKIQKEMKNSEI
+380 FDEVKIQKEMKNSEI
-395 CLKVNLNKG
+395 YLKVDLNKG
-404 SGKALVWTSDL
+404 VYKASVWTSDL

>member
-1 MISYWKT
+1 MISYW
-8 RLKVLFGDKNKV
+8 RIQLKALFGGKNKD

-42 TLAAGLKDKNRKDL
+42 TLSAGLKYKDRKDL
-56 MLMVFDDGTSVSGTF
+56 MLMVFDDRSIVSGTF

-84 KNHLKSTSAI
+84 KNHLKLTSAI

-106 GNGDRGTEDANSICE
+106 GTGDRGMEDAESICE
-121 ALAVA
+121 SLALA
-126 LEVMPN
+126 LKVMPR
-132 QVLPFS
+132 QILPFS

-151 IKAIPDLVKGLEENN
+151 NKAIPNLVRGLGANN

-177 DTLPKA
+177 DTIPKA

-220 DANISQEM
+220 DANISLEM
-228 LQILNKEITDT
+228 LQKLNKEITET

-252 NDSFIIAATNQSKH
+252 NDSFMIAATNQSKH
-266 SKIVKED
+266 TKIVKEGN
-273 DNYKVLKSAIFDIA
+273 NYKALKAAIFDIS

-307 EVLGGNNVGECKE
+307 EVLGGNNVNECKE

-344 ILAAIGNSN
+344 ILAAIGNAN
-353 LENLDISTIDI
+353 LKDLDISIIDI
-364 YINEIL
+364 YINKIL
-370 FASKGAVAKD
+370 FASKGVVAKD

-395 CLKVNLNKG
+395 YLKVDLNKG
-404 SGKALVWTSDL
+404 SHKSSVWTSDL